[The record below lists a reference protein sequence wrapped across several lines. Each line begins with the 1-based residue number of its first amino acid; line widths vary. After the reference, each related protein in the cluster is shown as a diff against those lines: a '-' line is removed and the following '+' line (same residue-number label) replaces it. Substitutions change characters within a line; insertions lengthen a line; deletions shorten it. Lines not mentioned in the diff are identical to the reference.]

1 MANLAETLAS
11 IRSQHQS
18 NQEQQ
23 FFTGLMQYG
32 INSGGQFDIENNTPI
47 YTGGA
52 ELPPKTVL
60 WNQFVTMKGG
70 RLSAM
75 DVQNF
80 EAQYAQAK
88 AMKSQKQMEEL
99 QKLRLR
105 GFSDKKIEKAIESSP
120 QLYNNLIDMVSDLQ
134 SSGTPEG
141 LQQAEALR
149 TYLPDMTPSKVEK
162 LMDEGIGVKGILG
175 GALGIGA
182 TTAAV
187 NFLRGVS
194 PDAAKEARTKYKS
207 DVSNV
212 KAQRELNK
220 KNIASTNKQLNEE
233 RMKLVKE
240 QNKDVARRSDT
251 KISQHKNKIDELRT
265 KAQKLKDTKFTTK
278 DIRYTPPESRLKT
291 MTGKIPGGVKG
302 FGGLMGLSLLPSAGE
317 YLGDEEG
324 REIGETARDVGLAG
338 LAGRTL
344 MGIPATPTPLGVATK
359 LAGASLL
366 GYPAAK
372 NLLNQYFGNEE

>member
-32 INSGGQFDIENNTPI
+32 INSGGQFDIENDTPI

-134 SSGTPEG
+134 GSGTPEG

-187 NFLRGVS
+187 NFLRGAS
-194 PDAAKEARTKYKS
+194 PDAVKEARTKYKS
-207 DVSNV
+207 DVSNI

-220 KNIASTNKQLNEE
+220 KNIASTNKQLNKE

-240 QNKDVARRSDT
+240 QNKDVVRRSDM

-265 KAQKLKDTKFTTK
+265 KAENLKNKTFSPGRDVRYKAPK
-278 DIRYTPPESRLKT
+278 SRIRQYLDKGSGT
-291 MTGKIPGGVKG
+291 VKNIAG
-302 FGGLMGLSLLPSAGE
+302 FAGLSLLPELGE

-324 REIGETARDVGLAG
+324 REVGRAVSDVGLLG
-338 LAGRTL
+338 MAGRQL
-344 MGIPATPTPLGVATK
+344 IQGPLWSKV
-359 LAGASLL
+359 AGATLL
-366 GYPAAK
+366 GAEP
-372 NLLNQYFGNEE
+372 LLRRGHDFFYGDEE